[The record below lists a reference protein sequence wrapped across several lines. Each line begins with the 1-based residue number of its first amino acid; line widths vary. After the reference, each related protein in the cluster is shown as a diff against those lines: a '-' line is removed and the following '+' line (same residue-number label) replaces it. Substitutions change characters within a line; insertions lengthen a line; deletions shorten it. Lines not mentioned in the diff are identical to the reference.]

1 MECLKST
8 GITKKDGETEEESMY
23 CPNCGKKIEN
33 PAAFC
38 PKCGTKL
45 NIKKPDTQHNTKE
58 SSGNLQGDGSKRN
71 MKNKKPVFI
80 AAAVVVAII
89 LVSMIVNHRTTID
102 LNKYYEITLGGY
114 EGKGT
119 LSVTFDSD
127 KFQKDYKNKLSVNKG
142 KAKKW
147 VKKQYGSDVGD
158 F

>member
-58 SSGNLQGDGSKRN
+58 SSGNLQGMVPK
-71 MKNKKPVFI
+71 
-80 AAAVVVAII
+80 
-89 LVSMIVNHRTTID
+89 
-102 LNKYYEITLGGY
+102 EI
-114 EGKGT
+114 
-119 LSVTFDSD
+119 
-127 KFQKDYKNKLSVNKG
+127 
-142 KAKKW
+142 
-147 VKKQYGSDVGD
+147 
-158 F
+158 